1 MSEKIFSAVRELK
14 FDLNVT
20 LEKYIDL
27 LWEMFYTFSNVDQT
41 KFLGLALRRYI
52 LKAPFQE
59 SQK

>member
-1 MSEKIFSAVRELK
+1 MSKKIFSAVRELK

>member
-27 LWEMFYTFSNVDQT
+27 LWEIFYTFSNVDQT